1 MTLAAVAADLG
12 QALDVERHA
21 AAQVAL
27 HDEVVVDALTDLR
40 FVLVGEVF
48 HTGVR
53 IDAGHL
59 KNLFCAGSADT
70 INIGQANFNSLV
82 LGQVNAGDTCHL
94 IRSFLSKFWFRAQK
108 GRRLTPAGGSRPSG
122 ADVLG
127 LTGSDQPCLCL
138 CFGFSQITMTLP
150 LRLMTL
156 HFSHMGLTL
165 GLTFIVVNLLL
176 ASPGDAAARQIV
188 RRHLNRDVSQ
198 ALNHSIGVMTA
209 KDDEAQMSTGAG
221 YTFRNNIYWLS
232 EQYDESRM
240 GSSMFSYLMGYED
253 PRLSAYFL
261 PVDSKSTQGKEAF
274 DGKQYQAVPAG
285 HLYGKNDEYKMFSK
299 PNIQAATPTYWLR
312 ASEVYFL
319 RAEAALIWGG
329 EFGNAEDLYKQGIEM
344 SFQENGISSA
354 VDAYMNSGKTPIKHE
369 VGGSYS
375 CSFAAPCATTVKF
388 EGNTEQKLEKIMI
401 QKWIALF
408 PNGQEAWT
416 EWRRTGYPKLNPVMA
431 NRGSSQGVTTEG
443 GIRRMI
449 YPISFYQT
457 ADGQKIYNQAG
468 KMLSN
473 RTYLVHTCG
482 GTANNNRIINTVKT

>member
-1 MTLAAVAADLG
+1 
-12 QALDVERHA
+12 
-21 AAQVAL
+21 
-27 HDEVVVDALTDLR
+27 
-40 FVLVGEVF
+40 
-48 HTGVR
+48 
-53 IDAGHL
+53 
-59 KNLFCAGSADT
+59 
-70 INIGQANFNSLV
+70 
-82 LGQVNAGDTCHL
+82 
-94 IRSFLSKFWFRAQK
+94 
-108 GRRLTPAGGSRPSG
+108 
-122 ADVLG
+122 
-127 LTGSDQPCLCL
+127 
-138 CFGFSQITMTLP
+138 
-150 LRLMTL
+150 
-156 HFSHMGLTL
+156 
-165 GLTFIVVNLLL
+165 
-176 ASPGDAAARQIV
+176 
-188 RRHLNRDVSQ
+188 
-198 ALNHSIGVMTA
+198 MTA

-375 CSFAAPCATTVKF
+375 CRFCCSLRHKP
-388 EGNTEQKLEKIMI
+388 
-401 QKWIALF
+401 
-408 PNGQEAWT
+408 
-416 EWRRTGYPKLNPVMA
+416 
-431 NRGSSQGVTTEG
+431 
-443 GIRRMI
+443 
-449 YPISFYQT
+449 
-457 ADGQKIYNQAG
+457 
-468 KMLSN
+468 
-473 RTYLVHTCG
+473 
-482 GTANNNRIINTVKT
+482 